1 MIIKSFSLR
10 VIVRAFDLIARLNTL
25 IDNQRYTELDLV
37 YKYILKSWRIYQIFI
52 LYIFIENFNKMSIFN
67 KKENNNKKKE
77 ILKKVLLN
85 ITDLKIKIKILS

>member
-1 MIIKSFSLR
+1 
-10 VIVRAFDLIARLNTL
+10 
-25 IDNQRYTELDLV
+25 
-37 YKYILKSWRIYQIFI
+37 
-52 LYIFIENFNKMSIFN
+52 MSIFN